1 MLPPAPRPFSRFTLL
16 LAGLQAGMLAVLWM
30 LAWMGSSAVWQRRSF
45 WTSEN
50 LLATTFYGGVAVRDG
65 FTASTASGLALYLL
79 VYSTLGGLLAAA
91 IGMRLP
97 PAKLV
102 LASIAAALGW
112 YYFSFHYVWKAVSP
126 LVPLLHAVRPNL
138 VGHIIYGALV
148 ARFPNYL
155 PRNASP
161 PVSELQ
167 PTAAEP
173 SETNRGGNGS

>member
-1 MLPPAPRPFSRFTLL
+1 MLPPTPRPFSRFTLL
-16 LAGLQAGMLAVLWM
+16 LAGMQAGMLAVLWM

-79 VYSTLGGLLAAA
+79 VYSTLGGLLATA

>member
-1 MLPPAPRPFSRFTLL
+1 MLPPAPKPFGRFSLF

-30 LAWMGSSAVWQRRSF
+30 LAWMGLSAVFQRRSF

-50 LLATTFYGGVAVRDG
+50 LLATTFYGGAAVRDG

-79 VYSTLGGLLAAA
+79 VYSTLAGVFAAVVGL
-91 IGMRLP
+91 RLTP
-97 PAKLV
+97 TRLV

-112 YYFSFHYVWKAVSP
+112 YYISFHVVWKAVSP

-138 VGHIIYGALV
+138 VGHIIYGVVV
-148 ARFPNYL
+148 ARFPKYL
-155 PRNASP
+155 PRYASP
-161 PVSELQ
+161 PISELQ

-173 SETNRGGNGS
+173 SEADRSGTS

>member
-1 MLPPAPRPFSRFTLL
+1 MLPPAPKPFGRFAIF

-30 LAWMGSSAVWQRRSF
+30 LAWMGLSAVWQRRSF

-50 LLATTFYGGVAVRDG
+50 LLATTFYGGAAVRDG

-79 VYSTLGGLLAAA
+79 VYSTLGALFAAA
-91 IGMRLP
+91 IGVRLA
-97 PAKLV
+97 PARLL
-102 LASIAAALGW
+102 LASIAATLGW
-112 YYFSFHYVWKAVSP
+112 YYLSFHYAWKAMSP

-155 PRNASP
+155 AQYAAP

-167 PTAAEP
+167 PAAAEP
-173 SETNRGGNGS
+173 FEADRGGTG

>member
-1 MLPPAPRPFSRFTLL
+1 MLPRVRKPFGRFTLL

-30 LAWMGSSAVWQRRSF
+30 LAWMGTSAVWQRRSF

-50 LLATTFYGGVAVRDG
+50 LLATTFYGGAAVRDG
-65 FTASTASGLALYLL
+65 FTTSTASGLALYLL
-79 VYSTLGGLLAAA
+79 LYSTLGGLLAAA
-91 IGMRLP
+91 AGLRLA
-97 PAKLV
+97 PAKLL

-112 YYFSFHYVWKAVSP
+112 YYLSFHYAWKTVSP

-138 VGHIIYGALV
+138 VGHVIYGALV

-155 PRNASP
+155 PRDASP

-167 PTAAEP
+167 PAATENSDEAP
-173 SETNRGGNGS
+173 GAAG

>member
-1 MLPPAPRPFSRFTLL
+1 MLPPVPKPFGRFSLF

-50 LLATTFYGGVAVRDG
+50 LLATTFYGGAAVRDG

-79 VYSTLGGLLAAA
+79 VYSILGGLFAAA
-91 IGMRLP
+91 IGVRLP
-97 PAKLV
+97 PTKLL

-112 YYFSFHYVWKAVSP
+112 YYISFHYVWKAVSP

-138 VGHIIYGALV
+138 VGHIIYGALL

-155 PRNASP
+155 PRYAAL

-167 PTAAEP
+167 PTAAES
-173 SETNRGGNGS
+173 SEADRGGNS

>member
-1 MLPPAPRPFSRFTLL
+1 MLPPAPKPLGRFTML

-50 LLATTFYGGVAVRDG
+50 LLATTFYGGAAVRDG

-79 VYSTLGGLLAAA
+79 VYSTLGGLFAAA
-91 IGMRLP
+91 IGLRLA
-97 PAKLV
+97 PAKLL

-112 YYFSFHYVWKAVSP
+112 YYLSFHYVWKAVSP

-138 VGHIIYGALV
+138 VGHVIYGALM

-155 PRNASP
+155 PRQVSP

-167 PTAAEP
+167 PATAEG
-173 SETNRGGNGS
+173 SDEDRGAAD

>member
-1 MLPPAPRPFSRFTLL
+1 MLSPAAKPFGRLSLF

-30 LAWMGSSAVWQRRSF
+30 LAWMGLTAVWQRRSF

-50 LLATTFYGGVAVRDG
+50 LLATTFYGGAAVRDG

-79 VYSTLGGLLAAA
+79 VYSTLGGLFAAG
-91 IGMRLP
+91 IGLRPAPARL
-97 PAKLV
+97 L

-112 YYFSFHYVWKAVSP
+112 YYLSFHYVWRAVSP

-148 ARFPNYL
+148 ARFPKYL
-155 PRNASP
+155 PRYDP
-161 PVSELQ
+161 PRVSELQ
-167 PTAAEP
+167 PAAADP
-173 SETNRGGNGS
+173 SEADRGGTG

>member
-1 MLPPAPRPFSRFTLL
+1 MLPPASKPFGRVSLF
-16 LAGLQAGMLAVLWM
+16 LAGLQAGMLAALWM
-30 LAWMGSSAVWQRRSF
+30 LAWMGLTAVWQRRSF

-50 LLATTFYGGVAVRDG
+50 LLATTFYGGAAVRDG

-79 VYSTLGGLLAAA
+79 VYSTLGGLIAA
-91 IGMRLP
+91 GMGLR
-97 PAKLV
+97 PAPTKLL

-112 YYFSFHYVWKAVSP
+112 YYLSFHYVWKAVSP
-126 LVPLLHAVRPNL
+126 LIPLLHAVRPNL
-138 VGHIIYGALV
+138 VGHIIYGGIV

-155 PRNASP
+155 PRYNSP

-173 SETNRGGNGS
+173 SETDRSGAG